1 MLLELFVTVRKKL
14 LLGDFM
20 LKTDFV
26 KRLVAVQAHFFV
38 KFTELTSGEVLFLL
52 PALKPVP
59 VPINMWIVFS

>member
-52 PALKPVP
+52 PTLKPVP